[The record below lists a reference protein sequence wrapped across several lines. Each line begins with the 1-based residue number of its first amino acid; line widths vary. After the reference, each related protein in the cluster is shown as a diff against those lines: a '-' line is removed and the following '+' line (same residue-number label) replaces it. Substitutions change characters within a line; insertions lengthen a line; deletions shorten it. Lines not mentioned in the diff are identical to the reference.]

1 MTEFWHILPWA
12 VLACVVTVA
21 VELLLLQLLEKRSPM
36 ISISVLVTVPL
47 VAVLLFVV
55 MISGFMF
62 TPQLRWTAITCAL
75 IGITV
80 IPLSIIIGRRIT
92 GRQLA
97 AESARAEERAQ
108 ERSRRELVA
117 WVSHD
122 LRTPLAGIGAMSE
135 ALADGVVEEPDEVA
149 DYGRRIGRETSR
161 LTGMVD
167 DLFELSRIT
176 AGALDLRVESL
187 SLREL
192 AEHVVAG
199 LRSVALTRGVRLEV
213 TGQDWPQVLASGP
226 ELERILRNL
235 LANAIR
241 HTPARGIVT
250 VVAGAAGDHV
260 RLQVRDACGGI
271 PADEIGRVFDVAYRG
286 TAARSPRAHHGLD
299 AGAGLGLA
307 IVRGLVEAQQGE
319 VSVVNDGPGCRFEV
333 KLPIAA

>member
-12 VLACVVTVA
+12 LLACALTVVI
-21 VELLLLQLLEKRSPM
+21 ELLLVRWLEERSPM
-36 ISISVLVTVPL
+36 ITISVLVTVPL

-75 IGITV
+75 IGVTV

-97 AESARAEERAQ
+97 VESLRAQERAQ

-135 ALADGVVEEPDEVA
+135 ALADGVVDRPDEVA
-149 DYGRRIGRETSR
+149 DYGARIGRETSR

-167 DLFELSRIT
+167 DLFELSRIA

-187 SLREL
+187 PLRDL
-192 AEHVVAG
+192 VEHVVAG
-199 LRSVALTRGVRLEV
+199 LRPIALTRGVRLELS
-213 TGQDWPQVLASGP
+213 GQRWPQVLASGP

-241 HTPARGIVT
+241 HTPPRGAVT
-250 VVAGAAGDHV
+250 VLAGAAGDHV

-271 PADEIGRVFDVAYRG
+271 PADELARVFDVAYRG
-286 TAARSPRAHHGLD
+286 TPARSPHTHQGLD

-319 VSVVNDGPGCRFEV
+319 VSVINQGPGCQFEV

>member
-1 MTEFWHILPWA
+1 MNDLLFILPWA
-12 VLACVVTVA
+12 LLACAITVGI
-21 VELLLLQLLEKRSPM
+21 ELLLVRLLDNRSPM
-36 ISISVLVTVPL
+36 LTISVLVTVPL

-55 MISGFMF
+55 MISGFMY
-62 TPQLRWTAITCAL
+62 TPQLGWTACTCAL
-75 IGITV
+75 IGVTV

-92 GRQLA
+92 GREMALEAQ
-97 AESARAEERAQ
+97 RAEERVQ

-135 ALADGVVEEPDEVA
+135 ALADGVVCRPDEVT
-149 DYGRRIGRETSR
+149 DYGRRIGRETTR

-167 DLFELSRIT
+167 DLFELSRIA

-187 SLREL
+187 PLRDL
-192 AEHVVAG
+192 VDHVVSG
-199 LRSVALTRGVRLEV
+199 LRPIATLRGVRLEARGHDGPLV
-213 TGQDWPQVLASGP
+213 MASGP

-241 HTPARGIVT
+241 HTPARGT
-250 VVAGAAGDHV
+250 VVVSADAIGDHV
-260 RLQVRDACGGI
+260 SLQVRDACGGI
-271 PADEIGRVFDVAYRG
+271 PADELGRVFDVAYRG
-286 TAARSPRAHHGLD
+286 TAARSPRPDQGPD

-319 VSVVNDGPGCRFEV
+319 VSVVNEGPGCRFEV
-333 KLPIAA
+333 KLPAPV